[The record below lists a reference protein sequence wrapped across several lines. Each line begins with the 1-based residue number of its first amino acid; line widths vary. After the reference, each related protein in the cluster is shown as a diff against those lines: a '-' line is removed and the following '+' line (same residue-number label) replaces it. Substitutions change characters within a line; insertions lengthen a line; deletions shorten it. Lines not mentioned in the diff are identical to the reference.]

1 MIIIGYPGIGK
12 STLARES
19 LAGYI
24 DLDSST
30 FNDSNGDKIQ
40 NWITTYT
47 NVAESLS
54 RQGYVVF
61 VSSHSD
67 VVDAIRK
74 ADERAICVYPSIHL
88 AEEWKT
94 KLKNRYLT
102 SRKEKDY
109 RAWIRARDC
118 YRADISNLMMCGI
131 PHAEIDNMDYR
142 LSDIVDRVIYRNSDI
157 DLHAQKVMYADY

>member
-1 MIIIGYPGIGK
+1 MIVIGYLGIGK

-30 FNDSNGDKIQ
+30 FNDVDGNKIQ
-40 NWITTYT
+40 NWVTTYV

-67 VVDAIRK
+67 VVDAILK
-74 ADERAICVYPSIHL
+74 SDERAICVYPSIHL

-94 KLKNRYLT
+94 KLKKRYLT
-102 SRKEKDY
+102 SKKEKDY
-109 RAWIRARDC
+109 RAWIRARDY
-118 YRADISNLMMCGI
+118 YRTDISKLMMCGI
-131 PHAEIDNMDYR
+131 PHAEINSMNYKLYD
-142 LSDIVDRVIYRNSDI
+142 VIDSVINRNSDI